1 MHRDPASDEPG
12 DAPSSDDASGGSP
25 AGRIVPM
32 FPLPN
37 VFLFPGTLMPLHIFE
52 QRYRQMIEDS
62 LDGPGRIVIATV
74 LEAHHDE
81 CAGAPP
87 VHHIAGLGEIARHER
102 LPDGRF
108 LIVLAG
114 LARVLIREV
123 PSDRLYRKAEAI
135 PLREIEVGKA
145 RQAGL
150 RKRLESAVLA
160 RCTDLLNLPGDMPL
174 GQLTDFL
181 LVRLQLPQS
190 PMQDLY
196 SCMQVEDRARRAL
209 AEHERRPLSPP
220 QAPASDESGS

>member
-1 MHRDPASDEPG
+1 MHGDQASDENR
-12 DAPSSDDASGGSP
+12 DDPSLGGAAGGP
-25 AGRIVPM
+25 TPGRIVPM

-52 QRYRQMIEDS
+52 PRYRQMIEDS
-62 LDGPGRIVIATV
+62 LDGPGRLVVATV

-87 VHHIAGLGEIARHER
+87 VHHVAGLGEIARHER

-123 PSDRLYRKAEAI
+123 PSDRLYRKVEAI
-135 PLREIEVGKA
+135 PLREVEAGKG
-145 RQAGL
+145 REAGL
-150 RKRLESAVLA
+150 RARLERAVLA
-160 RCTDLLNLPGDMPL
+160 RCTDLHNLPGDMPL

-181 LVRLQLPQS
+181 L
-190 PMQDLY
+190 
-196 SCMQVEDRARRAL
+196 
-209 AEHERRPLSPP
+209 
-220 QAPASDESGS
+220 

>member
-1 MHRDPASDEPG
+1 MQNERDGDATGPRDPAHGPT
-12 DAPSSDDASGGSP
+12 P
-25 AGRIVPM
+25 GRIVPM

-52 QRYRQMIEDS
+52 PRYRQMIEDS
-62 LDGPGRIVIATV
+62 LDGPGRLVVSTV

-87 VHHIAGLGEIARHER
+87 VHHVAGLGEIARHER

-123 PSDRLYRKAEAI
+123 HSDRLYRKVEAI
-135 PLREIEVGKA
+135 TLREIEAGKA
-145 RQAGL
+145 CESRL
-150 RKRLESAVLA
+150 RARLEKAVLA
-160 RCTDLLNLPGDMPL
+160 RCTDLSNLPGDMPL

-190 PMQDLY
+190 PMQELY

-209 AEHERRPLSPP
+209 AEHERRPLPP
-220 QAPASDESGS
+220 AQGDASDASSN